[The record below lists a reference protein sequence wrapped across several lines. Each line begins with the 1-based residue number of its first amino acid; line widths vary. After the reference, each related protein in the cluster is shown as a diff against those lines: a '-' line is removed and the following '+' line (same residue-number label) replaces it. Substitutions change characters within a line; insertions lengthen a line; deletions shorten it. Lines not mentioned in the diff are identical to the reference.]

1 MNSKEEWAR
10 TRDRLVI
17 SLQTLGYPAELGDM
31 IAKHIGSPKGMER
44 MISYLEQVRPDRL
57 ELIADEMV
65 SIRSDIDRWREK
77 KASQQ
82 ANIAY
87 NDLVNNGFE
96 QG

>member
-10 TRDRLVI
+10 MRDRLGI
-17 SLQTLGYPAELGDM
+17 SLQTLGYPAGLGDM

-44 MISYLEQVRPDRL
+44 MISYLEQVRPDRI

-77 KASQQ
+77 KASEQ

-87 NDLVNNGFE
+87 NDLVNNGIE
-96 QG
+96 

>member
-1 MNSKEEWAR
+1 MNYKEEWAR
-10 TRDRLVI
+10 TRDRLVT
-17 SLQTLGYPAELGDM
+17 LLLALGYPAELGDM

-44 MISYLEQVRPDRL
+44 MISYLEQVRPDRI

-87 NDLVNNGFE
+87 NNVVNNGFDS
-96 QG
+96 